1 MTLKPFSKSGKI
13 WQFSEGRSSWSC
25 CKFAS
30 VGNSA
35 AAGCTGL
42 RLAKLCKYFVR
53 TGGRW
58 EHYLLSFLKPA
69 TLLGEP
75 SKKQNFPTK
84 QRGGNSASFLTQKI
98 VLLVIKHSFGP
109 FLILLDAK
117 IPVSSSFGW
126 NFSEIKVPVAKG
138 VTNNSKTFST
148 TRPPLLRNSEFATE
162 YSMGSLR
169 AGRVFVQD
177 NVLMFVLV
185 HSCLWSSRQGERLT
199 GQIN

>member
-1 MTLKPFSKSGKI
+1 MHWASPCQTLQVLCQDRGQMRALSTKLLKTCNAFRGALQKTEFSRKA
-13 WQFSEGRSSWSC
+13 EGG
-25 CKFAS
+25 AIPH
-30 VGNSA
+30 
-35 AAGCTGL
+35 L
-42 RLAKLCKYFVR
+42 
-53 TGGRW
+53 
-58 EHYLLSFLKPA
+58 
-69 TLLGEP
+69 
-75 SKKQNFPTK
+75 
-84 QRGGNSASFLTQKI
+84 FLTQKI
-98 VLLVIKHSFGP
+98 VLLVIKHSSEP

-126 NFSEIKVPVAKG
+126 KFSEIKVPVAKG

-162 YSMGSLR
+162 YTKGSLR

-185 HSCLWSSRQGERLT
+185 HSCLWSLRKGERLT

>member
-1 MTLKPFSKSGKI
+1 MLK
-13 WQFSEGRSSWSC
+13 WQFSEGGSSSSG

-30 VGNSA
+30 VGNTA

-42 RLAKLCKYFVR
+42 RLAKLCKYFAR

-75 SKKQNFPTK
+75 SKKQNFPAK
-84 QRGGNSASFLTQKI
+84 QKGGAIPHLFLTQKI
-98 VLLVIKHSFGP
+98 VLLVIKHSSEP

-126 NFSEIKVPVAKG
+126 KFSEIKVPVAKG
-138 VTNNSKTFST
+138 VTNNSKTFFT
-148 TRPPLLRNSEFATE
+148 TRPPLLRNSESATE
-162 YSMGSLR
+162 YTKGSLR

-185 HSCLWSSRQGERLT
+185 HSCLGNLSKT
-199 GQIN
+199 T